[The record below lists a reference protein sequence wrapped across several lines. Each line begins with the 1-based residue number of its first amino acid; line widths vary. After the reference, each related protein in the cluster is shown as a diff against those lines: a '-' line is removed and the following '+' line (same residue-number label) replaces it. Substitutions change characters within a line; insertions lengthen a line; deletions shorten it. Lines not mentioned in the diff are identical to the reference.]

1 MQARYSVS
9 ADPNALGVVPYLSEQ
24 NYYRAAGSYG
34 GMASP
39 MGVYSS
45 HPDQY
50 GAGMGRSY
58 GPYHHHQPAAP
69 KDLVKPPYSYIA
81 LITMAIQNAP
91 EKKITLNGIYQFIM
105 DRFPFYRENKQGW
118 QNSIR
123 HNLSLNECFVKVPR
137 DDKKPGKGSYWTL
150 DPDSYNMFENGSFL
164 RRRRRFKKK
173 DVPKEK
179 EERGHPK
186 DAAAPPAPKAG
197 ADPPKELEKKVVI
210 KSEASSPDLPVI
222 TKVESLSPEGGGAL
236 RDSPRSVAS
245 TPSGSTEGS
254 LPDHQPS
261 GNGLSGFSVENIM
274 TLRTSPPGGDL
285 SPAAG
290 RTGLVVSSLAL
301 PYAQAAPA
309 AYSQACPQ
317 AVDAGGGYHCSMRAM
332 SLYTG
337 GERPAA
343 MCGPAV
349 LEEALAEHPN
359 GTTSPL
365 GSLGLAA
372 SQEGALAGS
381 GHHHPQHH
389 PHHGG
394 HPQPPPPPPPPPQ
407 QPQPQ
412 PGAAAGQAASWYL
425 NHSGELNHLPGH
437 TFAAQQQT
445 FPNVREM
452 FNSHRLGIE
461 SPALGE
467 HQVSGNTS
475 CQLPYR
481 STPSIYRHTNP
492 YSYDCTKY

>member
-9 ADPNALGVVPYLSEQ
+9 DPNALGVVPYLSEQ

-39 MGVYSS
+39 MGVYSG
-45 HPDQY
+45 HPEQY

-58 GPYHHHQPAAP
+58 APYHHHQPAAP

-179 EERGHPK
+179 EERAHP
-186 DAAAPPAPKAG
+186 PPA
-197 ADPPKELEKKVVI
+197 
-210 KSEASSPDLPVI
+210 
-222 TKVESLSPEGGGAL
+222 
-236 RDSPRSVAS
+236 
-245 TPSGSTEGS
+245 
-254 LPDHQPS
+254 
-261 GNGLSGFSVENIM
+261 
-274 TLRTSPPGGDL
+274 
-285 SPAAG
+285 
-290 RTGLVVSSLAL
+290 
-301 PYAQAAPA
+301 
-309 AYSQACPQ
+309 
-317 AVDAGGGYHCSMRAM
+317 
-332 SLYTG
+332 
-337 GERPAA
+337 
-343 MCGPAV
+343 
-349 LEEALAEHPN
+349 
-359 GTTSPL
+359 
-365 GSLGLAA
+365 
-372 SQEGALAGS
+372 
-381 GHHHPQHH
+381 
-389 PHHGG
+389 
-394 HPQPPPPPPPPPQ
+394 
-407 QPQPQ
+407 PQ
-412 PGAAAGQAASWYL
+412 PGAAAAAQAASWYL
-425 NHSGELNHLPGH
+425 NHSGDLNHLPGH

-452 FNSHRLGIE
+452 FNSHRLGME
-461 SPALGE
+461 NSTLGE
-467 HQVSGNTS
+467 PQVSTNAS

-481 STPSIYRHTNP
+481 STPSLYRHAAP